1 MQQEMRWNQIG
12 QSLDSR
18 IRVEWQK
25 MQMQFTETR
34 AAARVF
40 LFDPLL
46 RWCRRQRERREQKGR
61 WVRENAQANGV
72 KRLNN
77 RSPFILS
84 DTHTHSHSAQKME
97 RKSIQGC

>member
-1 MQQEMRWNQIG
+1 MAEDANAIHG
-12 QSLDSR
+12 
-18 IRVEWQK
+18 
-25 MQMQFTETR
+25 TR
-34 AAARVF
+34 AAARVL

-97 RKSIQGC
+97 RKSIQRC